1 MDVIRIFD
9 PWKNPYCPCP
19 KKYTLNPITGCGH
32 KCLYCYIT
40 SYIPDAFNP
49 RPKKNIVERVRKDLM
64 KIPSGSVIAISYSS
78 DPYSPPEGKLK
89 NMRGI
94 LKLMKEYNMNIL
106 IATKSSLV
114 LRDIDFLSDIDC
126 VVSISITTY
135 SDNLSKIL
143 EPGAPPTSNRLKT
156 IKELVNHDI
165 PVSLRVDPIIPFLT
179 DDLTS
184 LENLIGE
191 NIRLGVKHVVSS
203 IYKAKPDSI
212 RRLSEV
218 FPELAGKWSKLYYVS
233 GTRMFGY
240 RYAPE
245 VYRRNILQKIRMI
258 VKDSGMKYSKY
269 VSFNVCREGF
279 FDLDDRGSYC
289 DASHL
294 LKTKHRKSRLI

>member
-1 MDVIRIFD
+1 MDIIRIFD

-49 RPKKNIVERVRKDLM
+49 RPKKNIVERVRKNLM
-64 KIPSGSVIAISYSS
+64 KIPPESIIAISYSS
-78 DPYSPPEGKLK
+78 DPYSPPEGKFK
-89 NMRGI
+89 NMRDI
-94 LKLMKEYNMNIL
+94 LKLMKEYNMNVL

-114 LRDIDFLSDIDC
+114 LRDINLLSDIDS

-143 EPGAPPTSNRLKT
+143 EPGAPPTSVRLKA
-156 IKELVNHDI
+156 IKELVDHDI

-179 DDLTS
+179 DDLAS
-184 LENLIGE
+184 LEKLIRE
-191 NIRLGVKHVVSS
+191 NIYLGVKHVVSS
-203 IYKAKPDSI
+203 TFKAKPDSI

-218 FPELAGKWSKLYYVS
+218 FPELASKWRKIYYIS

-245 VYRRNILQKIRMI
+245 AYRRNILKKIRII
-258 VKDSGMKYSKY
+258 VKESGVKYDND

-279 FDLDDRGSYC
+279 FDLDDRKSYC

-294 LKTKHRKSRLI
+294 LKTGYRKK